1 MAMKAQNADAGAGP
15 EGGPERKVSARQLY
29 AIDLLLDGGSAAHI
43 ARMVGIRGAQ
53 LRAWKENPRFREA
66 WGRARLRRALN
77 PRSTLVPPPA
87 RPRPEPETPWM
98 SRHEKEEKDG

>member
-1 MAMKAQNADAGAGP
+1 VAMKAQNADAGAGP
-15 EGGPERKVSARQLY
+15 EGGPERRVSARQRY
-29 AIDLLLDGGSAAHI
+29 AIDLLLDGGSDAHI